1 MLIKME
7 TSANGGGIDTSVLIN
22 KSILIGTHGGTYS
35 GSVLNVGTETILGN
49 VVGINSV
56 RIYYDYNIYVYGYVG
71 DTKTQI
77 AETSTNNS
85 YIDVDVSNYER
96 ISFNRKTG
104 NNTRVTDIIV
114 LS

>member
-1 MLIKME
+1 ML
-7 TSANGGGIDTSVLIN
+7 A
-22 KSILIGTHGGTYS
+22 
-35 GSVLNVGTETILGN
+35 N